1 MRVPTYK
8 TQNTLTTKTGS
19 NQLSVKANPGQ
30 FAQTGQA
37 VAQLGQVAQRAS
49 LNALGAAQKAKLEF
63 QEMELKNT
71 FEVEKEIAILSYNKG
86 LVDFQIEAKTQDP
99 YKADQFFSDKAKGL
113 KDKLLKNFTSEA
125 AKKDF
130 MAKSEFDFLNKSVSV
145 RTSSAT
151 RRIDDQ
157 ASVYV
162 ARVEQL
168 ESMAVFGNL
177 VEKTSALSLLHGKN
191 GIFDKLVGLGYWT
204 KTNGEIK
211 KAASKENILKGTI
224 VNNFQ
229 KLPTIEEKK
238 SYLETLEK
246 SPPPALGVIGTR
258 TIISNLRS
266 DITRA
271 ESIIKKEATVLKSD
285 IKELRQKITL
295 GVPIDNDTFESF
307 EAKAIKQGFYGAENR
322 QLLSEVKI
330 GYSVMTELKKTNPFT
345 LNNLIKEFEDKG
357 IGGIGG
363 SGKDTLL
370 EGEIVKDA
378 KDLLANMTKELKSD
392 PLKYADKV
400 GIVDIKNINFTSRD
414 SKEAIAK
421 RIAKAQT
428 VSGNYGSELKLLTA
442 TETDLLKNL
451 YSNPATSKDEKLSV
465 LSNLVNGFGSKYAQ
479 NVLQELSMKGAN
491 DLAHVGGLMVQGNI
505 SAATLALDGIEKI
518 NAGVKP
524 VEYTPSTTASYFT
537 EIGAALSELDPSVQS
552 SGVNVVK
559 QIYTS
564 LASNQGVN
572 TFNDELFAKAIQL
585 TFGGTDS
592 GTGGID
598 KVNNEQTLIPPQ
610 LNADILENMLE
621 NIDAGQISDL
631 NGMIVDQ
638 SLIKSINRN
647 QYNLYAVGEGVYK
660 LGRGRKTSGT
670 FAYATT
676 PDGIEIEIDAVKYF
690 EKYGMQE

>member
-37 VAQLGQVAQRAS
+37 VAQLGQVGQRAS
-49 LNALGAAQKAKLEF
+49 LNALSTAQKAKLQF

-71 FEVEKEIAILSYNKG
+71 FEAEKEAAILAYNKG

-130 MAKSEFDFLNKSVSV
+130 IAKSEFDFLNKSVSV

-168 ESMAVFGNL
+168 ESMAVSGNAA
-177 VEKTSALSLLHGKN
+177 EKAAALSLLHGKN

-211 KAASKENILKGTI
+211 KAASKENILKNTI
-224 VNNFQ
+224 TNNFQ
-229 KLPTIEEKK
+229 KLPTIEEKR

-246 SPPPALGVIGTR
+246 NPPPALGVVGTR

-285 IKELRQKITL
+285 IKDLQKMATL
-295 GVPIDNDTFESF
+295 GVPIDNDTFENF
-307 EAKAIKQGFYGAENR
+307 EAKAIKQGVYGTENR
-322 QLLSEVKI
+322 KLLNEVKI
-330 GYSVMTELKKTNPFT
+330 GYSVMSELKKTNPFA

-357 IGGIGG
+357 ISGIGG
-363 SGKDTLL
+363 DGKDTLL
-370 EGEIVKDA
+370 EGEILKDA
-378 KDLLANMTKELKSD
+378 KELLNNMTKELKSD
-392 PLKYADKV
+392 PLSYGDKA

-414 SKEAIAK
+414 GKNAMAE
-421 RIAKAQT
+421 RIRKAQT

-442 TETDLLKNL
+442 TETEVLKNL
-451 YSNPATSKDEKLSV
+451 YGNPETTTDTKLAV
-465 LSNLVNGFGSKYAQ
+465 LTNLVNGFGSKYSQ
-479 NVLQELSMKGAN
+479 NVFQELSMKGAV
-491 DLAHVGGLMVQGNI
+491 DLAHVGGLMIQGNI
-505 SAATLALDGIEKI
+505 GAATHALEGIDLLNK
-518 NAGVKP
+518 GVKP
-524 VEYTPSTTASYFT
+524 VDYTPTTTASYYT
-537 EIGAALSELDPSVQS
+537 EVGAALSELDPSVQAS
-552 SGVNVVK
+552 SVNIVK

-564 LASNQGVN
+564 LASKQGAD
-572 TFNDELFAKAIQL
+572 TFSDELFAQAIQL
-585 TFGGTDS
+585 AFGGTDS
-592 GTGGID
+592 GTGGIA
-598 KVNNEQTLIPPQ
+598 KVNDEQTLIPPQ
-610 LNADILENMLE
+610 LNADILEDMLE
-621 NIDAGQISDL
+621 KIDAGQINDL

-638 SLIKSINRN
+638 SLIKSINRK

-660 LGRGRKTSGT
+660 LGRGRKTSDT

-676 PDGIEIEIDAVKYF
+676 PNGTEIEIDAVKYF
-690 EKYGMQE
+690 EKYGMQ